1 MGYLRL
7 ITIWPFPEKRIFEL
21 AKGIRAFVVAEI
33 NMGQIRLEV
42 ERCAA
47 GQAPVL
53 GVHRLGGDI
62 LEPQQV
68 LGAICKAAGR
78 SDLLQTDFQNR
89 QTER

>member
-1 MGYLRL
+1 VGYLRL
-7 ITIWPFPEKRIFEL
+7 ITIWPFAEKRIFEL
-21 AKGIRAFVVAEI
+21 AKRIRAFVVPEI
-33 NMGQIRLEV
+33 NMGQICLEV

-47 GQAPVL
+47 GQAQVH

-78 SDLLQTDFQNR
+78 PDPQATDLPNR